1 MTWRFRRSGASC
13 QNLED
18 YKNNHNRN
26 HSPSHKVRRYSLI
39 QSANLRTALRYG
51 LASWDMEEQIKKI
64 LRRLDSIEK
73 LQNLVY
79 QDRDI
84 LEDISIRLGKV
95 EDEIKLLRERVDK
108 NTKVTSADLQEVA
121 TGVIE
126 IKETLDEKGGE

>member
-1 MTWRFRRSGASC
+1 M
-13 QNLED
+13 
-18 YKNNHNRN
+18 
-26 HSPSHKVRRYSLI
+26 
-39 QSANLRTALRYG
+39 RTALRYG